1 LEERF
6 KAYTK
11 EVNSRL
17 WKARIKSFIIGL
29 AIGAGVG
36 YYANR

>member
-1 LEERF
+1 
-6 KAYTK
+6 
-11 EVNSRL
+11 L

-36 YYANR
+36 YYANK